1 MWKAIHD
8 CIHHIGG
15 FEAMSQA
22 SNKRLTSIAEETTKR
37 AALKFRSDAELE
49 PWEAYTELSFL

>member
-49 PWEAYTELSFL
+49 P